1 VADKIKRKINWWLED
16 SEFLSKSNFHDLYYM
31 ETVCK
36 YVSNMIKNIPIP
48 VLTSYDTKNKSIY
61 FSVGKNKKGFKL
73 DIDIAYYDYITLT
86 KRWLSRFFPTYEIEI
101 ESEIGL
107 SEEEIAILIKD
118 KKEKKE
124 KIDYNDILLLRKKV
138 STKEKGTIEKITMM
152 KDEFILNVDGK
163 RQIRISGV
171 TYKPKSLS
179 MFMDEL
185 KVIATDIEK
194 REFIFNN
201 SSFIKNL
208 DEGNNK
214 ELSVN
219 YQGKQMLSFFQI
231 NYEDLKNE
239 HLQMIDNFNY
249 KWGKFK
255 IKFES
260 LSLKND
266 CISFYNKMQEG
277 E

>member
-1 VADKIKRKINWWLED
+1 MADKIKRKINWWLED